1 MVEST
6 VKGLVDV
13 LAQGGEPDFAAQWAG
28 EAAAALGLDGLA
40 ASLLVEEPEL
50 IWFSEEVSARLE
62 DLQFTLGE
70 GPSLEAARAGAICLM
85 ADVSSAPGAR
95 WAGFL
100 PAVTQLDVRAVFAF
114 PLRLGSMKMGALTG
128 HRRRPGMM
136 SGESIDHALT
146 LCDALTDFL
155 LRMRLPP
162 PSPGD
167 AARTPQRAAGL
178 LRLHR
183 AEVHQATGM
192 IAVQLGIP
200 LPAAQ
205 SRLRAEAFAT
215 GRDITDVAS
224 AVVRGDLRLTANN
237 GPNDSV

>member
-6 VKGLVDV
+6 VKDLVAV
-13 LAQGGEPDFAAQWAG
+13 LAQGHEGDFAAQWAG
-28 EAAAALGLDGLA
+28 EAATALGLDGLA
-40 ASLLVEEPEL
+40 ASLLIEGPEL

-70 GPSLEAARAGAICLM
+70 GPSLEAARAGAICLV

-100 PAVTQLDVRAVFAF
+100 PAVTQLGVRAVFAF
-114 PLRLGSMKMGALTG
+114 PLRLGAMKVGALTG

-136 SGESIDHALT
+136 SGESIEHALT

-155 LRMRLPP
+155 LRTRLPQAA
-162 PSPGD
+162 PGD
-167 AARTPQRAAGL
+167 AARTPPRTAGTVN
-178 LRLHR
+178 LHR

-200 LPAAQ
+200 LPAAL

-215 GRDITDVAS
+215 GRDITEVAG
-224 AVVRGDLRLTANN
+224 AVLRGELRLTANK
-237 GPNDSV
+237 GPIDSV

>member
-6 VKGLVDV
+6 VKDLVAV
-13 LAQGGEPDFAAQWAG
+13 LAQGREADFAAQWAG

-40 ASLLVEEPEL
+40 ASLLVGEPEL
-50 IWFSEEVSARLE
+50 IWFSEEVGARLE

-70 GPSLEAARAGAICLM
+70 GPSLEAARAGAICLV
-85 ADVSSAPGAR
+85 ADVSSAPAAR

-100 PAVTQLDVRAVFAF
+100 PAVAQLGVRAVFAF
-114 PLRLGSMKMGALTG
+114 PLRLGSLKVGALTG

-136 SGESIDHALT
+136 SGESIEHALT

-162 PSPGD
+162 PSRED
-167 AARTPQRAAGL
+167 AARTPGL
-178 LRLHR
+178 VHLHR

-192 IAVQLGIP
+192 VAVQLGLS
-200 LPAAQ
+200 LPAAL

-215 GRDITDVAS
+215 NRCITEVAT
-224 AVVRGDLRLTANN
+224 AVLRGDLRLTANN
-237 GPNDSV
+237 DPNDAA

>member
-6 VKGLVDV
+6 VKDLVAV
-13 LAQGGEPDFAAQWAG
+13 LAQGREADFAAQWAG

-40 ASLLVEEPEL
+40 ASLLVGEPEL

-70 GPSLEAARAGAICLM
+70 GPSLEAARAGAICLV
-85 ADVSSAPGAR
+85 ADVRSAPAAR

-100 PAVTQLDVRAVFAF
+100 PAVTQLGVRAVFAF
-114 PLRLGSMKMGALTG
+114 PLRLGSLKVGALTG
-128 HRRRPGMM
+128 HRHRPGMM
-136 SGESIDHALT
+136 SGESIEHALT

-155 LRMRLPP
+155 LRKRLPS

-167 AARTPQRAAGL
+167 AAHTPPGTAGL
-178 LRLHR
+178 VHLHR

-200 LPAAQ
+200 LPAAL

-215 GRDITDVAS
+215 GRGITEVAAS
-224 AVVRGDLRLTANN
+224 VLRGGLRLTANN
-237 GPNDSV
+237 DPTDSA